1 MRKIIIMGCPC
12 IGSVMLTGVG
22 DAHANG
28 RHLGQLGQ
36 DCAANYSF
44 NTLGSA
50 FRQIVRDNG
59 NNAGGVPANLNT
71 YC

>member
-1 MRKIIIMGCPC
+1 MRKIIIMGCAC

-22 DAHANG
+22 DAHASGN
-28 RHLGQLGQ
+28 HLGQVGQ
-36 DCAANYSF
+36 DCAATYGF

-50 FRQIVRDNG
+50 ARAIVLDNG
-59 NNAGGVPANLNT
+59 NNAGGVPVNLNT

>member
-1 MRKIIIMGCPC
+1 MKKVIITGCLC
-12 IGSVMLTGVG
+12 VASVMLTGVG
-22 DAHANG
+22 DAHAS
-28 RHLGQLGQ
+28 GQHMGQSGQ
-36 DCAANYSF
+36 DCAATYGF

-59 NNAGGVPANLNT
+59 NNAGGVPADLNT